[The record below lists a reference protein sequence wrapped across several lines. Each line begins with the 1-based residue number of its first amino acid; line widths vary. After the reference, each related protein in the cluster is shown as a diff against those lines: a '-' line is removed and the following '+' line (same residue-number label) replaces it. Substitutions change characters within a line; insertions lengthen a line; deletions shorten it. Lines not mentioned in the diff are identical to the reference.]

1 MWSRRSTLTFSWNML
16 GCVQIQPLCSLSL
29 IWANTRWY
37 WSIPSFPTEHRGVWG
52 SREVSYR
59 QPQKGLEEP
68 SRQGNHSDQLLMLPE
83 LMGLYIVASVG
94 FLWGKY
100 HVQTNKHNSLNTT
113 KVNSY
118 LIQSIR
124 IESHLV
130 LRTAAPL
137 PPPLQ
142 VVQGPVRASLLC
154 KEVFTLQDNVVKKPC
169 CLAQALNFSL
179 WSADEWSCPPWKLQ
193 REVQNVGPRL
203 PWSSHPSCPPVLF
216 GASLVMAFFSLVFR
230 YGTLP
235 WNMVSLHPELKPE
248 HSSES
253 LKTVRKPSR
262 KFTGAPCE
270 NSMFQ
275 PRVLKSLD
283 ALVPGLCRCT
293 LCAGGRFLS
302 WGRLLAH
309 YSSVLTVCWF

>member
-1 MWSRRSTLTFSWNML
+1 MNIWGSPRRLLLVCGLYNAETKAPTHSFWDGNCWFTKGNIFRGLPRPMWSRRSTLTFSWNML

-83 LMGLYIVASVG
+83 LMGLYIVASAG

-100 HVQTNKHNSLNTT
+100 HVQTSKHNSLNTT

-130 LRTAAPL
+130 LRIAAPL

-142 VVQGPVRASLLC
+142 VVQEPVRASLLC
-154 KEVFTLQDNVVKKPC
+154 KEVFTLQDNMVKKPC

-179 WSADEWSCPPWKLQ
+179 
-193 REVQNVGPRL
+193 
-203 PWSSHPSCPPVLF
+203 
-216 GASLVMAFFSLVFR
+216 
-230 YGTLP
+230 
-235 WNMVSLHPELKPE
+235 
-248 HSSES
+248 
-253 LKTVRKPSR
+253 
-262 KFTGAPCE
+262 
-270 NSMFQ
+270 
-275 PRVLKSLD
+275 
-283 ALVPGLCRCT
+283 
-293 LCAGGRFLS
+293 
-302 WGRLLAH
+302 
-309 YSSVLTVCWF
+309 